1 MNPIPTP
8 TPYAYQTVEYITALN
23 PSDWSI
29 WNYTDEAIQI
39 WNYDP
44 NLGLVV
50 QVGIIVVIVVIFV
63 ALMIRLIQDTM
74 SEG

>member
-8 TPYAYQTVEYITALN
+8 TAYAYEITEYITALN
-23 PSDWSI
+23 PSDYSI
-29 WNYTDEAIQI
+29 WNFTDEAIQI

-63 ALMIRLIQDTM
+63 ALMIRLVGDT
-74 SEG
+74 SEQ